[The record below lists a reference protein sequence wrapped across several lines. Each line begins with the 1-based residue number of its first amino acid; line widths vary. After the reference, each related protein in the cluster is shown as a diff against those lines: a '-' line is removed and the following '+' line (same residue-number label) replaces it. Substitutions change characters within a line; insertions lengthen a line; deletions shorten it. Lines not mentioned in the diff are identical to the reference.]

1 MKGGDSNDFEITTS
15 DCCSGSISENKKD
28 SSYELTV
35 NGFYFELSSN
45 YGLSRENR
53 KTILSSLYSTK
64 MTYEIDSCATIKK
77 EISYQDPKIFINLNR
92 EYRK

>member
-1 MKGGDSNDFEITTS
+1 MKGGDSDDFEIITS
-15 DCCSGSISENKKD
+15 DCCSDSISENKKD

-53 KTILSSLYSTK
+53 KTTLSSLYPTK

-77 EISYQDPKIFINLNR
+77 EISY
-92 EYRK
+92 